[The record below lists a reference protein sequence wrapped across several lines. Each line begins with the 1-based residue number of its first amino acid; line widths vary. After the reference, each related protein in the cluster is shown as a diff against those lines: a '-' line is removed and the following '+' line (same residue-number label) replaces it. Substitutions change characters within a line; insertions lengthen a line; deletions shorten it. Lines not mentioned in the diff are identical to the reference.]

1 MSRILF
7 GLVGIALISSCTR
20 PGNLYNGGQR
30 IANCVTSEPF
40 EVPVQEGYATYVMYG
55 QDTVAIVT
63 QPMTIQIPKGMKVS
77 TKGSTGDEISI
88 EYEVLND
95 TDAKIAYNKS
105 WQAIMFEDTRSGDY
119 DYNDLI
125 IHVRNLHSWNKLQI
139 DIQPIALGSQKVI
152 KLGCVIGNDKSK
164 HIISEDVRKD
174 LFGGEKGF
182 INTQSDLQPVC
193 YSLERRLDH
202 ELEKFRF
209 RNLFAGQLGQ
219 LCL

>member
-1 MSRILF
+1 M
-7 GLVGIALISSCTR
+7 
-20 PGNLYNGGQR
+20 
-30 IANCVTSEPF
+30 
-40 EVPVQEGYATYVMYG
+40 
-55 QDTVAIVT
+55 
-63 QPMTIQIPKGMKVS
+63 
-77 TKGSTGDEISI
+77 
-88 EYEVLND
+88 
-95 TDAKIAYNKS
+95 
-105 WQAIMFEDTRSGDY
+105 
-119 DYNDLI
+119 
-125 IHVRNLHSWNKLQI
+125 
-139 DIQPIALGSQKVI
+139 I
-152 KLGCVIGNDKSK
+152 KLGCVIGNDKSE

>member
-1 MSRILF
+1 MSKILF

-20 PGNLYNGGQR
+20 PGSLYNGGQR

-40 EVPVQEGYATYVMYG
+40 EVPVQEGCATYVMYG

-139 DIQPIALGSQKVI
+139 ALCI
-152 KLGCVIGNDKSK
+152 DKSFFTTEQVFT
-164 HIISEDVRKD
+164 HI
-174 LFGGEKGF
+174 
-182 INTQSDLQPVC
+182 
-193 YSLERRLDH
+193 
-202 ELEKFRF
+202 F
-209 RNLFAGQLGQ
+209 RNDMFAFIITDHTSQFDHL
-219 LCL
+219 LAP